1 MVSERGVVIVGTI
14 VGIRGD
20 SRGAGWRTSDY
31 DDATTGVVTM
41 MHDSRTKDGV
51 EDNRTN
57 ICWVLGRIGVHRSV
71 ASCALGKSR

>member
-31 DDATTGVVTM
+31 DDATTGVVTI
-41 MHDSRTKDGV
+41 MHDFRTKM
-51 EDNRTN
+51 EWKITE
-57 ICWVLGRIGVHRSV
+57 RIYAGS
-71 ASCALGKSR
+71 